1 VSLAV
6 LPGSGASSG
15 PGSTGTARRR
25 RRILLAL
32 TALGVLAAAG
42 GIGAAAVASDGDGE
56 QSVTVRTAD
65 GQLIAQ
71 VPLEGDTFAVGY
83 RNSIYGTLAEERYR
97 VHEDGRFELVE
108 IAAEQLA
115 VLEEYYQVPDAPR
128 PAPPGDRLAYVVEP
142 DPARPAV
149 FAELNIAATDLG
161 ERTLWVPGHPAVPV
175 WQRVVSD
182 DPTVLLD
189 IEETE

>member
-1 VSLAV
+1 
-6 LPGSGASSG
+6 
-15 PGSTGTARRR
+15 
-25 RRILLAL
+25 
-32 TALGVLAAAG
+32 
-42 GIGAAAVASDGDGE
+42 
-56 QSVTVRTAD
+56 
-65 GQLIAQ
+65 
-71 VPLEGDTFAVGY
+71 
-83 RNSIYGTLAEERYR
+83 

-115 VLEEYYQVPDAPR
+115 VLEEYYAVPGAPR

-149 FAELNIAATDLG
+149 FDELNIAATDLG